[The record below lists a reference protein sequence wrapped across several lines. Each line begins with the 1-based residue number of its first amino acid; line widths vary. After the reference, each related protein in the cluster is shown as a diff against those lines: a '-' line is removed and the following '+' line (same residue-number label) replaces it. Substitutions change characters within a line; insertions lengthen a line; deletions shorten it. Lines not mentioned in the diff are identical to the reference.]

1 MKARRRHTLTI
12 SGIIVLLALLLGI
25 NIHFFSPH
33 STAKASLS
41 PGPVTI
47 MPLGDSI
54 TFGIGSPTSSSYRLA
69 LWQDLTAAG
78 IKFSFVGSE
87 HSGSKVL
94 GQTANEG
101 HSGWHIR
108 QISAHIVN
116 WLQQYQ
122 PKYVLLHIGTNDI
135 WFHDDVTHAPQRLK
149 FLIYQI
155 TNTLPGVTVLVAQIT
170 PQTPPYEAQVETFN
184 RAIPG
189 LVSEEVA
196 AGKRVQYVDIHDFVP
211 LSDLPDKV
219 HPNDTGYTLMARAWY
234 LALHPLLSTAS
245 LPGTISVDDALTGS
259 GLNQFRYNGNW
270 NHCTQCGDEMYAQSN
285 SWNNTAGDYVM
296 LTCQGVAV
304 YVYVVKDNMH
314 GIAAIS
320 IDGTSE
326 TEVDLY
332 ASERTG
338 DQLAWLS
345 PVLGNGKHILKIR
358 VTSTKNSESSDTY
371 ISLDRVEVVPDTI

>member
-1 MKARRRHTLTI
+1 MKARHRHSLTI
-12 SGIIVLLALLLGI
+12 SGIIVLLALLLGV
-25 NIHFFSPH
+25 NIHFFSSH
-33 STAKASLS
+33 SIAKASLS

-54 TFGIGSPTSSSYRLA
+54 TFGIGSPTYSSYRLA

-116 WLQQYQ
+116 WLQLYQ

-149 FLIYQI
+149 LLIDQI
-155 TNTLPGVTVLVAQIT
+155 TSTLPGVTVLVAQIT
-170 PQTPPYEAQVETFN
+170 PLAPQYEAQVETFN
-184 RAIPG
+184 KAIPG
-189 LVSEEVA
+189 LVSAEIA
-196 AGKRVQYVDIHDFVP
+196 AGKRVQYVDVHDFVP

-219 HPNDTGYTLMARAWY
+219 HPNDTGYRLMAEAWY
-234 LALHPLLSTAS
+234 LALHPLLSEAS

-259 GLNQFRYNGNW
+259 GLDQFHYSGSW
-270 NHCTQCGDEMYAQSN
+270 NHCTQCGDELYAQSN
-285 SWNNTAGDYVM
+285 SWDNTAGDYVT
-296 LTCQGVAV
+296 LPFQGVAV

-320 IDGTSE
+320 IDGTSG

-338 DQLAWLS
+338 DQRVWLS
-345 PVLGNGKHILKIR
+345 PVLGNGEHILKIR
-358 VTSTKNSESSDTY
+358 VTGTKNSESSDTY
-371 ISLDRVEVVPDTI
+371 ISLDRVKIVPDTV